1 MKKAGWLKD
10 GIATPRGIVTAHGEM
25 LKRRKMSEAQ
35 INEWNGFE
43 KKTVAPKPAPVIE
56 EPAAEEINLES
67 MTKDQL
73 EALGREHGIELDKR
87 EKKADLIE
95 VLKYVIE

>member
-43 KKTVAPKPAPVIE
+43 KKTIAPKP
-56 EPAAEEINLES
+56 EPKVNLES
-67 MTKDQL
+67 MTKDEL
-73 EALGREHGIELDKR
+73 EALGRKHDIELDKR
-87 EKKADLIE
+87 EKKASLID
-95 VLKYVIE
+95 VLKYVVKR

>member
-10 GIATPRGIVTAHGEM
+10 GIATPRGIVTAHGET

-43 KKTVAPKPAPVIE
+43 KKTVAPKP
-56 EPAAEEINLES
+56 EPKLNLES
-67 MTKDQL
+67 MTKDEL
-73 EALGREHGIELDKR
+73 EALGREHDIELDKR
-87 EKKADLIE
+87 EKKASLID
-95 VLKYVIE
+95 VLKYVVKR

>member
-25 LKRRKMSEAQ
+25 LKRRKISEAQ
-35 INEWNGFE
+35 INEWNGYE
-43 KKTVAPKPAPVIE
+43 AKAPTPKPKPKLD
-56 EPAAEEINLES
+56 LES

-73 EALGREHGIELDKR
+73 EALGREHDIELDKR
-87 EKKADLIE
+87 EKKTSLID
-95 VLKYVIE
+95 VLKYVVKR

>member
-10 GIATPRGIVTAHGEM
+10 GIATSRGIVTVHGEM

-56 EPAAEEINLES
+56 EPAAEEPAE
-67 MTKDQL
+67 
-73 EALGREHGIELDKR
+73 E
-87 EKKADLIE
+87 EKKKE
-95 VLKYVIE
+95 E

>member
-43 KKTVAPKPAPVIE
+43 KKTVASKPKP
-56 EPAAEEINLES
+56 NLES
-67 MTKDQL
+67 MTKDEL
-73 EALGREHGIELDKR
+73 EALGREHDIELDKR
-87 EKKADLIE
+87 EKKASLID
-95 VLKYVIE
+95 VLKYVVKR

>member
-43 KKTVAPKPAPVIE
+43 KKTVASKPEPKL
-56 EPAAEEINLES
+56 NLES
-67 MTKDQL
+67 MTKDEL
-73 EALGREHGIELDKR
+73 EALGREHDIELDKR
-87 EKKADLIE
+87 EKKASLID
-95 VLKYVIE
+95 VLKYVVKR

>member
-25 LKRRKMSEAQ
+25 LKRRKMSQAQ

-43 KKTVAPKPAPVIE
+43 NKTPEPKVE
-56 EPAAEEINLES
+56 EPAPELNLES
-67 MTKDQL
+67 MTKDEL
-73 EALGREHGIELDKR
+73 EALGRKHDIELDKR
-87 EKKADLIE
+87 EKKASLIN
-95 VLKYVIE
+95 VLKYVVGR

>member
-1 MKKAGWLKD
+1 MKKAGWVKD

-43 KKTVAPKPAPVIE
+43 KKTIAPKP
-56 EPAAEEINLES
+56 EPKLNLES
-67 MTKDQL
+67 MTKDEL
-73 EALGREHGIELDKR
+73 EALGRKHDIELDKR
-87 EKKADLIE
+87 EKKASLID
-95 VLKYVIE
+95 VLKYVVKR

>member
-10 GIATPRGIVTAHGEM
+10 GIATPRGIVTSHGEM

-35 INEWNGFE
+35 INEWNGF
-43 KKTVAPKPAPVIE
+43 KTKTVTPKAPKK
-56 EPAAEEINLES
+56 AETDLES

-73 EALGREHGIELDKR
+73 EALGREHDIELDKR
-87 EKKADLIE
+87 EKKTSLID
-95 VLKYVIE
+95 VLKYVVKR

>member
-43 KKTVAPKPAPVIE
+43 KKTIAPKP
-56 EPAAEEINLES
+56 EPKLNLES
-67 MTKDQL
+67 MTKDEL
-73 EALGREHGIELDKR
+73 EALGRKHDIELDKR
-87 EKKADLIE
+87 EKKASLID
-95 VLKYVIE
+95 VLKYVVKR

>member
-35 INEWNGFE
+35 INEWNGY
-43 KKTVAPKPAPVIE
+43 KAKAPKPAVKPKLD
-56 EPAAEEINLES
+56 LES

-73 EALGREHGIELDKR
+73 EALGREHDIELDKR
-87 EKKADLIE
+87 EKKTSLID
-95 VLKYVIE
+95 VLKYVVKR